1 MYIEELARAKKTVF
15 SVADFRILWKID
27 DSAYLKTVISRLFRR
42 GSIIRLSRGIY
53 ALDDSYD
60 RFELANK
67 LKVPS
72 YVSLETVL
80 AKGNIIFQRYDDV
93 IYSVSDRA
101 TTKRVGKTEYR
112 YRRLVKRVL
121 LDPLGVREEG
131 GARVA
136 SVERAVCDR
145 LFLSPGY
152 HFDNLRGLDPERLQ
166 LISRIYNKRVRSEV
180 SGLVRHIYADHT

>member
-80 AKGNIIFQRYDDV
+80 AKENIIFQRYDDV
-93 IYSVSDRA
+93 IYSMSDRA
-101 TTKRVGKTEYR
+101 TVKQVGKTEYR

-121 LDPLGVREEG
+121 LDPLGIRSGPSAIDSSSLPDITSIISGVLIR
-131 GARVA
+131 
-136 SVERAVCDR
+136 SVCDSYR
-145 LFLSPGY
+145 KSITNG
-152 HFDNLRGLDPERLQ
+152 FDRRY
-166 LISRIYNKRVRSEV
+166 RIW
-180 SGLVRHIYADHT
+180 

>member
-80 AKGNIIFQRYDDV
+80 AKENIIFQRYGGV
-93 IYSVSDRA
+93 VYSVSDRA
-101 TTKRVGKTEYR
+101 TVKQVGKTEYR

-121 LDPLGVREEG
+121 LDPLGIREEG

-145 LFLSPGY
+145 LFLFPGY

-166 LISRIYNKRVRSEV
+166 LISQIYNKRVRSEV
-180 SGLVRHIYADHT
+180 SDLVGHMYANHT